1 MFTGIIEE
9 TGIIRSIR
17 PASAGATVFIEAER
31 IVADLKT
38 GDSIAVNGA
47 CLTVTEPAG
56 RIFSCDVSPETLH
69 RTTLGRTGAGTTVNL
84 ERAMAIGDRLGG
96 HIVQGHVDGVGQL
109 VTAVPSGEGMVMEF
123 SFPVELERYLVG
135 KGSIAVD
142 GISLTVASLRT
153 RSFGVAVIPLTYRA
167 TNLRHLKPGDPVNL
181 ESDLLARYFERFFQ
195 LGLTANRTKGSG
207 LTEDRLREQGY

>member
-9 TGIIRSIR
+9 TGIIRSFR
-17 PASAGATVFIEAER
+17 PASAGATILIEAER
-31 IVADLKT
+31 IVADFKT
-38 GDSIAVNGA
+38 GDSIAVSGA
-47 CLTVTEPAG
+47 CLTVTEPRG
-56 RIFSCDVSPETLH
+56 RMFCCDVSAETLR
-69 RTTLGRTGAGTTVNL
+69 RTNLGRTGVGTVVNL

-96 HIVQGHVDGVGQL
+96 HMVQGHVDGVGQL
-109 VTAVPSGEGMVMEF
+109 VTALPSGEGMVMEF
-123 SFPVELERYLVG
+123 SFPVEIERYLVS

-142 GISLTVASLRT
+142 GISLTVASLTT

-167 TNLRHLKPGDPVNL
+167 TNLRQLKPGDPVNL

-195 LGLTANRTKGSG
+195 LGLIANRTPGSG